1 MRYFLFS
8 FLIFLTGLS
17 TAYYWA
23 GLTGLFLA
31 GILSVMEVSL
41 SFDNAV
47 VNASVLKNMS
57 LRWQRRFLTWG
68 MVIAVFGA
76 RFLLPILIVAV
87 ITGHSLQDVV
97 VMAFRE
103 SDEYARHITSAHIQI
118 SAFGG
123 MYLLLVF
130 FSFLFESERTL
141 HWLGWVERR
150 LAHLGKLESI
160 EVVTALTV
168 LLTAQSYLPHEER
181 LSALTAGL
189 AGVILFVLVKSLS
202 ALFEDPKAAQNN
214 MNKAGF
220 ISFLYLEM
228 LDLSFSFDGVIGAF
242 ALSKDVVI
250 IMLGLTIGA
259 MFVRSLTIFLVHKRT
274 LDQYLFLEHGAHY
287 AIGALALLML
297 ASTVVEVSE
306 LLTGFTGIGFIL
318 LSLLSSVRHK
328 RKLLR
333 RKAV

>member
-8 FLIFLTGLS
+8 ILISLIGLS
-17 TAYYWA
+17 AAYYWA
-23 GLTGLFLA
+23 GMTGLFLA

-57 LRWQRRFLTWG
+57 ERWQRRFLTWG

-87 ITGHSLQDVV
+87 VTGRGLRDVAI
-97 VMAFRE
+97 MAFRD
-103 SDEYARHITSAHIQI
+103 SDEYARHIMSAHIQI

-141 HWLGWVERR
+141 HWLGWIERR
-150 LAHLGKLESI
+150 LSRLGKLESI
-160 EVVTALTV
+160 EVVAALAV
-168 LLTAQSYLPHEER
+168 LLTAQRYLPPEER
-181 LSALTAGL
+181 LEALIAGL
-189 AGVILFVLVKSLS
+189 TGVILFVLVKSLS
-202 ALFEDPKAAQNN
+202 ALFENSKAAENTAH
-214 MNKAGF
+214 KAGLV
-220 ISFLYLEM
+220 SFLYLEI

-242 ALSKDVVI
+242 ALSRDVVI

-259 MFVRSLTIFLVHKRT
+259 MFVRSLTVFLVHKRT
-274 LDQYLFLEHGAHY
+274 LDEYLFLEHGAHY

-297 ASTVVEVSE
+297 AGMVVEVSE
-306 LLTGFTGIGFIL
+306 LITGLTGIGFIL
-318 LSLLSSVRHK
+318 LSLLSSIRYK
-328 RKLLR
+328 RKRLR
-333 RKAV
+333 RKTF

>member
-1 MRYFLFS
+1 
-8 FLIFLTGLS
+8 
-17 TAYYWA
+17 
-23 GLTGLFLA
+23 
-31 GILSVMEVSL
+31 
-41 SFDNAV
+41 
-47 VNASVLKNMS
+47 
-57 LRWQRRFLTWG
+57 

-97 VMAFRE
+97 IMAFRE

-150 LAHLGKLESI
+150 LSRLGKLESI
-160 EVVTALTV
+160 EVITALTA
-168 LLTAQSYLPHEER
+168 LLTAQHYLPHEER
-181 LSALTAGL
+181 LDALIAGL

-202 ALFEDPKAAQNN
+202 ALFETPKAAEHTAH
-214 MNKAGF
+214 KAGF
-220 ISFLYLEM
+220 MSFLYLEI

-250 IMLGLTIGA
+250 IMLGLNNRRDVRAQPHRFPGSQARPGRIPVPRTRRPLRHRRAGPPDA
-259 MFVRSLTIFLVHKRT
+259 GQHGRRSVRSDNRTDRDGVHS
-274 LDQYLFLEHGAHY
+274 AV
-287 AIGALALLML
+287 AA
-297 ASTVVEVSE
+297 VVC
-306 LLTGFTGIGFIL
+306 
-318 LSLLSSVRHK
+318 SS
-328 RKLLR
+328 
-333 RKAV
+333 